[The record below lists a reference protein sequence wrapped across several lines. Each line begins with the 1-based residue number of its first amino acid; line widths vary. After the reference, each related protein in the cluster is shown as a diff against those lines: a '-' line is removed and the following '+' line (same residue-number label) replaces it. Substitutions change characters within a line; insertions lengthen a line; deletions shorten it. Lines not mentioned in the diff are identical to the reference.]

1 MEVCFTSRDR
11 GFDDHDDHAEPTVDN
26 SPFAWF
32 SQFTSSLLGGGPEK
46 SRAPGFIEGVVA
58 DVLRKV
64 LGAFVRG
71 IDKHSLELSVWDG
84 DVRLQ
89 GLELRTEVIDALS
102 LPVRC
107 IGGTLGEVRVCVP
120 WRNLLGDEPMILTID
135 RVLLLLA
142 PRTDDPEDTPDVAP
156 AEAKAALA
164 DAAEAAEEQKNAGA
178 QMGPGL
184 VDKLVQRLVAKLQVR
199 VTNVHMRV
207 QSGPEADALAGGLYL
222 KELRVEGLP
231 EEPARPHRSKV
242 EQRLLEMLCR
252 KKCATPRRA
261 THPAAQHPPP
271 RNTPRRAT
279 PPAAQLAHHCGAPR
293 LRTHARHRS
302 HMLTRACARPIS
314 PGSLSPASPLTLTP
328 HAS

>member
-1 MEVCFTSRDR
+1 MSSDQ
-11 GFDDHDDHAEPTVDN
+11 ATVDS
-26 SPFAWF
+26 SPFALF

-89 GLELRTEVIDALS
+89 GLELRTEVLDALS

-142 PRTDDPEDTPDVAP
+142 PRTDDPEDTPDAAP

-184 VDKLVQRLVAKLQVR
+184 VDKLVQRLVAKLQVS
-199 VTNVHMRV
+199 VTNVHVRV
-207 QSGPEADALAGGLYL
+207 QGGPEADALAGGIYL
-222 KELRVEGLP
+222 RELRVECLP
-231 EEPARPHRSKV
+231 EEPARPHSSKV

-252 KKCATPRRA
+252 KRCATPRCATPRCATPRRA
-261 THPAAQHPPP
+261 TPCRA
-271 RNTPRRAT
+271 TPRRAT
-279 PPAAQLAHHCGAPR
+279 PCRATPRRAACTSPRCAPLRRMVHR
-293 LRTHARHRS
+293 LRTRARHRS
-302 HMLTRACARPIS
+302 PMLTRACARPMP
-314 PGSLSPASPLTLTP
+314 PGSPSPDSPPTSTP
-328 HAS
+328 HAC

>member
-1 MEVCFTSRDR
+1 MSSDQ
-11 GFDDHDDHAEPTVDN
+11 ATVDS

-89 GLELRTEVIDALS
+89 GLELRTEVLDALS

-142 PRTDDPEDTPDVAP
+142 PRTDDPEDTPDAAP

-184 VDKLVQRLVAKLQVR
+184 VDKLVQRLVAKLQVS
-199 VTNVHMRV
+199 VTNVHVRV
-207 QSGPEADALAGGLYL
+207 QGGPEADALAGGIYL
-222 KELRVEGLP
+222 RELRVECLP
-231 EEPARPHRSKV
+231 EEPARPHSSKV

-252 KKCATPRRA
+252 KRCATPRCATPRRA
-261 THPAAQHPPP
+261 TP
-271 RNTPRRAT
+271 RRATPCRATPRRAT
-279 PPAAQLAHHCGAPR
+279 PCRATPRRAACTSPRCAPLRRMVHR
-293 LRTHARHRS
+293 LCTRARHRS
-302 HMLTRACARPIS
+302 HMLTRACARPMP
-314 PGSLSPASPLTLTP
+314 PGSPSPDSPPTSTP
-328 HAS
+328 HAC

>member
-1 MEVCFTSRDR
+1 MST
-11 GFDDHDDHAEPTVDN
+11 GGQATVES

-142 PRTDDPEDTPDVAP
+142 PRTDDPEDTPDAAP

-184 VDKLVQRLVAKLQVR
+184 VDKLVQRLVAKLQVS
-199 VTNVHMRV
+199 VTNVHVRV
-207 QSGPEADALAGGLYL
+207 QGGPEADALAGGLYL

-242 EQRLLEMLCR
+242 EQRLLEML
-252 KKCATPRRA
+252 
-261 THPAAQHPPP
+261 
-271 RNTPRRAT
+271 
-279 PPAAQLAHHCGAPR
+279 
-293 LRTHARHRS
+293 
-302 HMLTRACARPIS
+302 
-314 PGSLSPASPLTLTP
+314 
-328 HAS
+328 

>member
-1 MEVCFTSRDR
+1 MSSDQ
-11 GFDDHDDHAEPTVDN
+11 ATVDS

-89 GLELRTEVIDALS
+89 GLELRTEVLDALS

-135 RVLLLLA
+135 RVLLRLRR
-142 PRTDDPEDTPDVAP
+142 PRPRSPTP
-156 AEAKAALA
+156 
-164 DAAEAAEEQKNAGA
+164 QK
-178 QMGPGL
+178 
-184 VDKLVQRLVAKLQVR
+184 
-199 VTNVHMRV
+199 
-207 QSGPEADALAGGLYL
+207 
-222 KELRVEGLP
+222 LP
-231 EEPARPHRSKV
+231 RSRRTPARRWAQGWSTSSYSGSWPS
-242 EQRLLEMLCR
+242 CR
-252 KKCATPRRA
+252 
-261 THPAAQHPPP
+261 
-271 RNTPRRAT
+271 
-279 PPAAQLAHHCGAPR
+279 
-293 LRTHARHRS
+293 
-302 HMLTRACARPIS
+302 
-314 PGSLSPASPLTLTP
+314 
-328 HAS
+328 

>member
-1 MEVCFTSRDR
+1 MTS
-11 GFDDHDDHAEPTVDN
+11 HAEPTFDS

-261 THPAAQHPPP
+261 T
-271 RNTPRRAT
+271 

>member
-1 MEVCFTSRDR
+1 MTSDQ
-11 GFDDHDDHAEPTVDN
+11 ATVDS

-89 GLELRTEVIDALS
+89 GLELRTEVLDALS

-142 PRTDDPEDTPDVAP
+142 PRTDDPEDTPDAAP

-184 VDKLVQRLVAKLQVR
+184 VDKLVQRLVAKLQVS
-199 VTNVHMRV
+199 VTNVHVRV
-207 QSGPEADALAGGLYL
+207 QGGPEADALAGGIYL
-222 KELRVEGLP
+222 RELRVECLP
-231 EEPARPHRSKV
+231 EEPARPHSSKV

-252 KKCATPRRA
+252 KRCATPRCATPRRA
-261 THPAAQHPPP
+261 TP
-271 RNTPRRAT
+271 RRATPCRATPRRAT
-279 PPAAQLAHHCGAPR
+279 PCRATPRRAACTSPRCAPLRRMVHR
-293 LRTHARHRS
+293 LCTRARHRS
-302 HMLTRACARPIS
+302 HMLTRACARPMP
-314 PGSLSPASPLTLTP
+314 PGSPSPDSPPTSTP
-328 HAS
+328 HAC

>member
-1 MEVCFTSRDR
+1 MTSDQ
-11 GFDDHDDHAEPTVDN
+11 ATVDS

-89 GLELRTEVIDALS
+89 GLELRTEVLDALS

-142 PRTDDPEDTPDVAP
+142 PRTDDPEDTPDAAP

-184 VDKLVQRLVAKLQVR
+184 VDKLVQRLVAKLQVS
-199 VTNVHMRV
+199 VTNVHVRV
-207 QSGPEADALAGGLYL
+207 QGGPEADALAGGIYL
-222 KELRVEGLP
+222 RELRVECLP
-231 EEPARPHRSKV
+231 EEPARPHSSKV

-252 KKCATPRRA
+252 KRCATPRCATPRRA
-261 THPAAQHPPP
+261 T
-271 RNTPRRAT
+271 PRRAT
-279 PPAAQLAHHCGAPR
+279 PCRATPRRAACTSPRCAPLRRMVHR
-293 LRTHARHRS
+293 LRTRARHRS
-302 HMLTRACARPIS
+302 HMLTRACARPMP
-314 PGSLSPASPLTLTP
+314 PGSPSPDSPPTSTP
-328 HAS
+328 HAC